1 MDNEKDLEENISPPE
16 EQEFDAVKAINELR
30 ANSVSKDEFEK
41 LKAERNKYLKAL
53 IDGNQVDTGEVK
65 NKATVDEVITN
76 ARNKLFSQNEDLSN
90 LEYVETALE
99 LRDAIL
105 ERDGTDIFVGNG
117 SKIAPTAEDY
127 QSAEKVATVLKDC
140 VETAKGDSA
149 IFTRE
154 LDRLMRDAMPKI
166 KKRR

>member
-1 MDNEKDLEENISPPE
+1 MDNEKNLEEITTPPVDE
-16 EQEFDAVKAINELR
+16 EFDAVQAINELR
-30 ANSVSKDEFEK
+30 SNSVPKDEFEK

-53 IDGNQVDTGEVK
+53 IDGNQVDTGEEK
-65 NKATVDEVITN
+65 NKATVDEVITT

-117 SKIAPTAEDY
+117 SKITPTAEDY
-127 QSAEKVATVLKDC
+127 QSAEKVATVLKGC
-140 VETAKGDSA
+140 VETANGNSA

-166 KKRR
+166 TRRR